1 MGNLRACAGRAGEAP
16 RFEEEVGELMMEGI
30 NLLLHHHRDRGIS
43 CN

>member
-1 MGNLRACAGRAGEAP
+1 MEKVRASAGRAGEAP